1 MADTVNPRGTRI
13 IDRLK
18 AYVSL
23 NFENIRLT
31 LAEKII
37 LLLSTILTVLIALIL
52 GGIAALLVTLGI
64 AQVLSL
70 WLPMW
75 LSYTIMAGVN
85 VLLLLVL
92 LIFRRV
98 LIINPVS
105 RAVTKIIM
113 S

>member
-1 MADTVNPRGTRI
+1 M

-18 AYVSL
+18 AYITL

-37 LLLSTILTVLIALIL
+37 LLLSAVLTVLVALIF
-52 GGIAALLVTLGI
+52 GGVAFLLITLGL

-70 WLPMW
+70 WLPLW
-75 LSYTIMAGVN
+75 LSYVIMAGISVA
-85 VLLLLVL
+85 LLLVV
-92 LIFRRV
+92 LIFRRA
-98 LIINPVS
+98 LIINPIS
-105 RAVTKIIM
+105 RAVSKIIM